1 MKSLKMLIKMKEI
14 PMWKI
19 AKQIGVS
26 EMTLYRWMRVYD
38 AEHYTKIKNA
48 VEEIEKGGVNND
60 ENN

>member
-1 MKSLKMLIKMKEI
+1 METLKMLIRMKHI
-14 PMWKI
+14 PIWKI

-26 EMTLYRWMRVYD
+26 EMTIYRWMRVYD